1 MSLSSRQELKY
12 ECVSL
17 SAGCLRTVW
26 WTTPFSQHSFL
37 TVMPC
42 FLSRCELKGILPL
55 LITLFPKC
63 LTISAIR
70 RTSLF
75 KNSRNK
81 VNQSKRFFIQYLYF
95 KVASKVWILGDKFL
109 QNGKQVGPQDQTQW
123 FILYYIFSWLLSS
136 VSSEY
141 SMFEYSTWLYRKYKL
156 IIFYTSYKM

>member
-1 MSLSSRQELKY
+1 MSLSA
-12 ECVSL
+12 C
-17 SAGCLRTVW
+17 CLRTVW
-26 WTTPFSQHSFL
+26 WTTSFSQHSFL
-37 TVMPC
+37 TVISC
-42 FLSRCELKGILPL
+42 LLSRCELKVILPL

-63 LTISAIR
+63 LTMAAIR

-75 KNSRNK
+75 KSSRNK
-81 VNQSKRFFIQYLYF
+81 VNQSNRFCIQYLYF
-95 KVASKVWILGDKFL
+95 KMACKVWILGGKFL
-109 QNGKQVGPQDQTQW
+109 QNRKQVGPQDQTQW